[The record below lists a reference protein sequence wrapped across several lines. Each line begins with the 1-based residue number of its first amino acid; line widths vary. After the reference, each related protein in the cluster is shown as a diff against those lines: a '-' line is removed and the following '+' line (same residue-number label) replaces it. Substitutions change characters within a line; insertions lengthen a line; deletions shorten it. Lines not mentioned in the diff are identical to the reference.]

1 MVMRNN
7 TSLVKLSEIEKENRQ
22 FIFSS
27 QMSVSDF
34 KKVGNHQKGM
44 SNFVVFCSILRKHD
58 VRTCAKM
65 LKNPEEINDNEAKL
79 TSLKI
84 S

>member
-1 MVMRNN
+1 MRNN
-7 TSLVKLSEIEKENRQ
+7 TSLVKLSEIEKENKQ

-58 VRTCAKM
+58 VRTWAKM
-65 LKNPEEINDNEAKL
+65 LKNPEEINDNEG
-79 TSLKI
+79 KI
-84 S
+84 NVIED

>member
-1 MVMRNN
+1 
-7 TSLVKLSEIEKENRQ
+7 
-22 FIFSS
+22 
-27 QMSVSDF
+27 MSVSDF

>member
-1 MVMRNN
+1 MVMHNN
-7 TSLVKLSEIEKENRQ
+7 SSLVKLSEIEKENRQ

-65 LKNPEEINDNEAKL
+65 LKNPEEINDNEG
-79 TSLKI
+79 KI
-84 S
+84 NVIED